1 MGWTTTED
9 ITAEVKKLWERGTI
23 LGAGLRGEA
32 LFPRRIR
39 VSRPSSRDILER
51 FDDVRAWARALE
63 DGSRVEGRAGYVLE
77 WEEIDHRQRGRNRI
91 PSAVVV
97 PTEADAIAL
106 VRKSE
111 QARRFRVLADVTR
124 RGFPELTDWLAKR
137 PLVVLEHADDWERVL
152 AVVAWFRDNPR
163 PGIYLRQIELPGID
177 TKFIESRRGVLSEL
191 LDAVLPP
198 EAVDREATGGRAFD
212 QRYGLRSK
220 PPFIRFRALDPQC
233 SVAGLRD
240 VGTTV
245 AELAGLSLPV
255 SRVFLTENEING
267 LAFPDV
273 RGAIVTFG
281 LGYGVDRLGQVPW
294 LRDVAVHYWGDIDT
308 HGFAILDRL
317 RSHLPQA
324 RSLMMDRETLDA
336 HRAQWVSEATPH
348 VGNLTRLTLAEFE
361 LYQDLA
367 SGRFGPGVRLE
378 QERVSF
384 AWVKERLREQ
394 FSDSR

>member
-1 MGWTTTED
+1 MGWTTIED

-97 PTEADAIAL
+97 PTEADALAL

-124 RGFPELTDWLAKR
+124 RAFPELTDWLAKR
-137 PLVVLEHADDWERVL
+137 PLVVLEHADYWERML

-163 PGIYLRQIELPGID
+163 PSIYLRQIELPGID

-191 LDAVLPP
+191 LDTVLPP
-198 EAVDREATGGRAFD
+198 EAVDREATGARAFD

-220 PPFIRFRALDPQC
+220 PPFIRFRALDPRC
-233 SVAGLRD
+233 SVAGLHD

-273 RGAIVTFG
+273 RGAIVIFG
-281 LGYGVDRLGQVPW
+281 LGYGLDRLGQVPW

-361 LYQDLA
+361 LYQDLV
-367 SGRFGPGVRLE
+367 SGRFGPSVRLE

-394 FSDSR
+394 FSDAR